1 MAGPIVATSNAALD
15 ARDPRGPAGICSL
28 QFLHFHHPWRSCQ
41 PENELI
47 TLSCIQGRNSWQR
60 IKGSEKSFG
69 DLMKYPG

>member
-15 ARDPRGPAGICSL
+15 ARDPRGP
-28 QFLHFHHPWRSCQ
+28 RQ